1 MWSDIEGAILL
12 MKIARR
18 LVREIEF
25 VHLIIGFAL
34 LLSEDHLARILGLC
48 GLCLMRGVV

>member
-12 MKIARR
+12 MKVARR
-18 LVREIEF
+18 LVREIKF

-34 LLSEDHLARILGLC
+34 LLSEDHLARILRLC
-48 GLCLMRGVV
+48 GLCLMWGVV